1 MATGVINGS
10 TNSKHITA
18 KVEWS
23 STPNNS
29 TNKSSVT
36 ATLFYKKSSSSTAS
50 TYGTI
55 KGSITINGTKT
66 DFSKSVTLKNNDT
79 WVQVAS
85 ATIEGIAHNA
95 DGKKSI
101 TISAAGGI
109 SGTSF
114 TSTDLSANVALD
126 NIPRQATIKSAPNFN
141 DEANPTITYAN
152 PAGNVVTSLQAC
164 ISWTGNADIAYRDI
178 SKTGTSYTFNLTSA
192 ERTKIRNAC
201 ANANSMSV
209 TFYVKTVISGV
220 TYYSKLAKT
229 LSIVNATPTLNPT
242 AVEDTDSSTDG
253 GDAAGNIAAT
263 GSNTR
268 WLKGISDVRYSFGAA
283 ALKGA
288 TIKSYKVECGS
299 KKGTSASGVLFD
311 VDSGSIKFTVTD
323 SRGNTATQTLTRTL
337 VNYVKLT
344 CDLKA
349 TIALDSG
356 ETAKA
361 TLKISGNCFNG
372 QIKSGVANSIKVWYR
387 YKAEGG
393 SYGGWTAV
401 TASLSG
407 NTYSATINVDSL
419 DYRNNYTFEARAQDD
434 LQLAYGKYI
443 TSGAVTVNAKPV
455 FDWGKND
462 FNFNVDVSMINNKI
476 VYGTTT
482 DGTKINSFQP
492 INGNNNLVLG
502 YGGYDK
508 QIGATHI
515 YGDTIRLYAND
526 DINLNNTYSLLG
538 LAKAVRNF
546 YTLDTTATAGTGWT
560 VNAVNSILCGNSL
573 RVHINATRS
582 AASGVGNITNETVM
596 TIKVKHDGKIR
607 EMLNVSFCSGATG
620 GVCVFNTDNQS
631 SDGTYLTFNVTIAA
645 TAQAITQTTSY
656 FTIPVAIDTSYY

>member
-23 STPNNS
+23 STPNNAA
-29 TNKSSVT
+29 NKSSVT
-36 ATLFYKKSSSSTAS
+36 ATLFYKKSSSSTAT

-85 ATIEGIAHNA
+85 ATVEGIAHNA

-126 NIPRQATIKSAPNFN
+126 DIPRQATIKSAPNFN

-253 GDAAGNIAAT
+253 GDSAGNIAAT

-401 TASLSG
+401 TATLSG
-407 NTYSATINVDSL
+407 NSYSLTHVVPTAL

-455 FDWGKND
+455 FDWGKID
-462 FNFNVDVSMINNKI
+462 FNFNVPVTVHNGDVGYTHVHSTSGNGISFGVGAGGVNRGIWDKQ
-476 VYGTTT
+476 YSKWLAYT
-482 DGTKINSFQP
+482 DGTNTYIADAENSYP
-492 INGNNNLVLG
+492 IGKNKVLWSGGSYMTDTQTASLSEPVSMQMTGIVLVFSR
-502 YGGYDK
+502 YDTSASATMNEHFSYEFVPK
-508 QIGATHI
+508 QIVALQEGKGSIFNLATSNGSLAGSK
-515 YGDTIRLYAND
+515 YLYISDNSIKGHA
-526 DINLNNTYSLLG
+526 NNT
-538 LAKAVRNF
+538 A
-546 YTLDTTATAGTGWT
+546 AGTGANG
-560 VNAVNSILCGNSL
+560 VKYDNAKFVL
-573 RVHINATRS
+573 RYVI
-582 AASGVGNITNETVM
+582 GV
-596 TIKVKHDGKIR
+596 
-607 EMLNVSFCSGATG
+607 
-620 GVCVFNTDNQS
+620 
-631 SDGTYLTFNVTIAA
+631 
-645 TAQAITQTTSY
+645 
-656 FTIPVAIDTSYY
+656 